1 MAVSLMHFAFNLQ
14 LHFFCL
20 SQCATYIFNLLLSEK
35 SSSHEHAQR
44 DGEYQH
50 ER

>member
-14 LHFFCL
+14 FFFV
-20 SQCATYIFNLLLSEK
+20 SYIFHLLLSEK

-44 DGEYQH
+44 DGEYQD